1 MHIFS
6 PPLARPQWPQLFQ
19 ENLRVGSGVGSPRW
33 ADLFQSEMPAELLSA
48 GGRRPSFPGA
58 TLWQRYYGLIGTKS
72 AQNASKLFIDFLL
85 CVLLKSGTRGFFVLA
100 RVCSY
105 CAGVNISY
113 SPWHAP

>member
-33 ADLFQSEMPAELLSA
+33 AGLPELEMPAELLSA

-58 TLWQRYYGLIGTKS
+58 TL
-72 AQNASKLFIDFLL
+72 
-85 CVLLKSGTRGFFVLA
+85 
-100 RVCSY
+100 
-105 CAGVNISY
+105 
-113 SPWHAP
+113 

>member
-1 MHIFS
+1 MHIFT

-58 TLWQRYYGLIGTKS
+58 MWKNRNLMRSLILGKTTKTLIIQGFTTKLTTPPT
-72 AQNASKLFIDFLL
+72 Q
-85 CVLLKSGTRGFFVLA
+85 
-100 RVCSY
+100 
-105 CAGVNISY
+105 
-113 SPWHAP
+113 